1 MLLHKDNRSP
11 LIHPLWFTRAVYLMI
26 RWFNDVLRFSKLFP
40 AALEIAYR
48 LGSPDGRHH
57 QPVVVQYN
65 YSDGN
70 RESAPSPSTLDI
82 PPSSTAHAALRT
94 TWSLTLMSDEQEA
107 VLAAQLGHDAY
118 LVRVC
123 IGCPRPC
130 DALTPVFSIG
140 GHGFVTYSLNA
151 SLRYIQLNLRPCYI

>member
-1 MLLHKDNRSP
+1 M
-11 LIHPLWFTRAVYLMI
+11 
-26 RWFNDVLRFSKLFP
+26 
-40 AALEIAYR
+40 EIVYR

-82 PPSSTAHAALRT
+82 PPSSIAHTAPRT
-94 TWSLTLMSDEQEA
+94 TLSLTLMSDEQE
-107 VLAAQLGHDAY
+107 VILDAQLGHDAY

-123 IGCPRPC
+123 IG
-130 DALTPVFSIG
+130 
-140 GHGFVTYSLNA
+140 
-151 SLRYIQLNLRPCYI
+151 